1 MGPELLA
8 AIIGPVVG
16 GIISLYLWQNK
27 KNYEFIN
34 DNFRGLKTTTNV
46 IERKIDDLRFDVA
59 KNYVKN
65 EDLKNHARIEEQQH
79 EEMSS
84 QMREVRAELRDLH
97 NSFDR
102 VMFNK
107 DD

>member
-8 AIIGPVVG
+8 AIIGPVAG

-34 DNFRGLKTTTNV
+34 DNFRGLKTTINV

-59 KNYVKN
+59 KNYVRN
-65 EDLKNHARIEEQQH
+65 EDLANHARMEEQWH
-79 EEMSS
+79 EEMNS
-84 QMREVRAELRDLH
+84 QMREVRTELRDLH
-97 NSFDR
+97 KTFDR
-102 VMFNK
+102 KIFG